1 MKTNILSIF
10 ILLTALSLKV
20 LACDLVISKVTVL
33 DNNFKIVKII
43 TSPNELAQIQ
53 NAWCSFK
60 PINTPPNTNW
70 SHTLDIVGGK
80 LTGRWSYNSQ
90 GYISR
95 LNYQLKPSY
104 QLPNP
109 GTINKLIVGL

>member
-1 MKTNILSIF
+1 MKINILSIF
-10 ILLTALSLKV
+10 ILFISLSFKV
-20 LACDLVISKVTVL
+20 LACDEAISKVTVL
-33 DNNFKIVKII
+33 DKNFKVVKVI
-43 TSPNELAQIQ
+43 TASSELVQIQ
-53 NAWCSFK
+53 KAWCDFK

-70 SHTLDIVGGK
+70 THKLDIVGGK
-80 LTGRWSYNSQ
+80 LTGRWLYNSQ

-104 QLPNP
+104 QLPNA